1 MDHLVD
7 KELAEQFRKRSVVN
21 DSMYKWRSM
30 ASGVRESVLSLALFN
45 IFVDDVDS
53 EIECTVI
60 KFAENTKQIGIV
72 NMREG
77 TDVFQ
82 RAQTGFRQRPV

>member
-1 MDHLVD
+1 
-7 KELAEQFRKRSVVN
+7 
-21 DSMYKWRSM
+21 M

-82 RAQTGFRQRPV
+82 RA